1 MSRGRGGARFAVRD
15 DDARGGARTTSR
27 PDAKSR
33 GPKPDLAAAVSDLRT
48 KLANHRYKFNTADLE
63 QLREAL
69 GAALADV
76 TPLQAPDEEWDG
88 KEVL

>member
-1 MSRGRGGARFAVRD
+1 MKTKRGGARFAVRD

-33 GPKPDLAAAVSDLRT
+33 GPKPDLVALVLELRA
-48 KLANHRYKFNTADLE
+48 KLANHRYKFDAADLE
-63 QLREAL
+63 QLRAAL

-76 TPLQAPDEEWDG
+76 AALQAPDEAWDG
-88 KEVL
+88 EIL

>member
-1 MSRGRGGARFAVRD
+1 MSKGRGGARFAVRD

-33 GPKPDLAAAVSDLRT
+33 GPKPDLTALVLELRT
-48 KLANHRYKFNTADLE
+48 KLANHRYKFSAADLE
-63 QLREAL
+63 ALRSAL

-76 TPLQAPDEEWDG
+76 AALQAPDEEWKG
-88 KEVL
+88 EIL